1 MNTVSRTKSLLFS
14 ALLPLIAAPSLSH
27 AATSPAADAS
37 LDACVKAFVSANID
51 KDRHYSL
58 VTSDASSFDPSAARH
73 VVTLKATGKSSGK
86 QLAKAT
92 CVVDR
97 NGITLTM
104 NGKSSV
110 IANESAV
117 LSAR

>member
-1 MNTVSRTKSLLFS
+1 MNTVTRTKSLLLS
-14 ALLPLIAAPSLSH
+14 ALLPLIAAPSLGH
-27 AATSPAADAS
+27 AEAKPADAS
-37 LDACVKAFVSANID
+37 LDACVKAFVSANIE

-58 VTSDASSFDPSAARH
+58 VTSDASSFDPDAAKH